1 MIPIIAPIME
11 VVRQLQSLPK
21 RKAAHTS
28 TSATATATATTVHT
42 KNIPVEIKN
51 SPPN

>member
-28 TSATATATATTVHT
+28 TSATATATTVHT